1 MEHNFYDRG
10 GYVSDLACER
20 RRADLSVS
28 GVERTTE
35 SADVFSWERIRIS
48 SSEGARTIGRPI
60 GCYDTLTLPRM
71 DKLTDSEIDDAGN
84 EIAKE
89 LCGAV
94 ERLGVYPE
102 RLLVV
107 GLGNRELTPDSI
119 GPRVASAIN
128 ATMHLPDYDRC
139 LFYELECSE
148 IAVLT
153 PGVCAQ
159 SGMDSC
165 ELVCAVCDRIEP
177 DAIIAVDALASA
189 SPSRLGTTVQI
200 SDTGIFPGSGI
211 GASHGELTVKT
222 TGVPVIAIGVPTV
235 INARAFAHGGGDI
248 GLEGM
253 FVSPKEIDGI
263 ASAASRI
270 IAIGINQAFGII

>member
-1 MEHNFYDRG
+1 MERDFCERG

-20 RRADLSVS
+20 RRADLTVE

-35 SADVFSWERIRIS
+35 CKDGFSWERIRINS
-48 SSEGARTIGRPI
+48 TEGARMIARPI

-71 DKLTDSEIDDAGN
+71 DKLSEEQIDDAGN

-89 LCGAV
+89 LCLAV
-94 ERLGVYPE
+94 ERLGIYPE
-102 RLLVV
+102 RLLIV
-107 GLGNRELTPDSI
+107 GLGNRDLTPDSI

-128 ATMHLPDYDRC
+128 ATMHLPDYDRG

-153 PGVCAQ
+153 PGVSSQ

-165 ELVCAVCDRIEP
+165 ELIGAVCDRIEP
-177 DAIIAVDALASA
+177 DAVIAVDALASA

-235 INARAFAHGGGDI
+235 INARAFAHGGGDA
-248 GLEGM
+248 GFDGM

>member
-1 MEHNFYDRG
+1 MERDFYERG

-20 RRADLSVS
+20 RRADLSVE

-35 SADVFSWERIRIS
+35 CNDGFSWERIRIS
-48 SSEGARTIGRPI
+48 STEGARAIERPM

-71 DKLTDSEIDDAGN
+71 DKLSEEDIDDAGN

-89 LCGAV
+89 LCLAV
-94 ERLGVYPE
+94 ERLGIYPE
-102 RLLVV
+102 RLLIV
-107 GLGNRELTPDSI
+107 GLGNRDLTPDSI

-128 ATMHLPDYDRC
+128 ATMHLPDYDRG

-153 PGVCAQ
+153 PGVSAQ

-165 ELVCAVCDRIEP
+165 ELICAVCDRIEP
-177 DAIIAVDALASA
+177 DAVIAVDALASA

-211 GASHGELTVKT
+211 GASHGEVTVKT

-235 INARAFAHGGGDI
+235 INARAFAHGCGDI